1 MGHRVLMNHLQ
12 LAKKKHGQNRQAS
25 LHTSNG
31 QQTLAVHLAH
41 WLGRLKT
48 TANHGEP
55 SGLVIAFF
63 FPPDSLPNHWIGCTE
78 ELPMAN
84 QRNTRGSPSHMC
96 QDAVMAAS
104 SVQVVIRVIEH
115 VGEAPLL
122 TLISYIFI
130 KRRILQQ

>member
-1 MGHRVLMNHLQ
+1 MNHLQ
-12 LAKKKHGQNRQAS
+12 LAKKNMAKTDKPVCTRQMVSKLWQCTWPIGLEGLKPRPTMGSRLVLS
-25 LHTSNG
+25 L
-31 QQTLAVHLAH
+31 
-41 WLGRLKT
+41 R
-48 TANHGEP
+48 
-55 SGLVIAFF
+55 F

-84 QRNTRGSPSHMC
+84 QRNTRGSPGHTC